1 MANILTLRRVT
12 KYYGNSTSVVKALNE
27 VDLEM
32 EKGEFVAIMGPSGSG
47 KSTLLSVIATIEPPS
62 GGTIT
67 IDGKSISGMKEKE
80 MAAFR
85 RDRLG
90 FVFQDYNLLDTM
102 TAEENILLPLHLQK
116 RSEEEKER
124 ILSSLAS
131 TLSLENKLKK
141 YPRELSGGERQR
153 TALAR
158 ALSTSPALILAD
170 EPTGALDSR
179 NTRIIMEMF
188 RKINREMGSTILM
201 VTHDAYVGSF
211 ASRVLYLKDGGIW
224 NMLYKGD
231 RSREEMYREILSS
244 LSAIGGEEDD

>member
-47 KSTLLSVIATIEPPS
+47 KSTLLSVIATIEPSS

-124 ILSSLAS
+124 ILSSLAA

-211 ASRVLYLKDGGIW
+211 ASRVLFLKDGGIW